1 MDKLL
6 PYYEQELSL
15 FMRQSKAF
23 AEAYP
28 KVASRLMMTG
38 ESVEDPHVERLIQAF
53 SLISARI
60 HKKLDDGY
68 KDFSSALFEVLYPA
82 YLKPFPSCS
91 IASLEQGVKLSQL
104 TESIIAKRGT
114 MLTTKPYHGVS
125 CRFKTVY
132 PVHVIP
138 LAIDKICFNLSTV
151 EDVYQYTNASLKI
164 NFKCLSPTF
173 DVEDYY
179 KHPVRLFLDTTP
191 SSVAQLRD
199 IIFAHTSIVYVGA
212 SNANQRRINNP
223 FTMVGFLP
231 EDSLLPID
239 DHSHHA
245 YRLISEYFAF
255 SEKFNFIELDLNPL
269 RHVLASNPDT
279 FFIEFRF
286 KLDAHD
292 TKNIKAFSQLDDKSI
307 KLFCTPVVNLF
318 EKPAEPIKINHKQLK
333 YHLIPDT
340 HHPQFYE
347 IYSINRLSVIR
358 EEKNKQ
364 ESLHQVVPFFSLNHA
379 GEKRHQFYYH
389 ITREEESVISNSG
402 YDYQITLVDHQ
413 FDAASVQADYLS
425 SDLLCTNRQLPSQIP
440 FGLATGDLSQ
450 DNNGSFRQIRFL
462 RKPTPSYRFN
472 HAKEGNWRII
482 SHLSL
487 NTLAFSENEEV
498 GFLKEALTLYE
509 LPHSAYNLKQIEG
522 FKSIQFKPATSL
534 VQASPYPLFIRGIE
548 VRVGIE
554 QSSFIGTGLYL
565 IGQLLSYF
573 FGLRVSLNNF
583 IKVILVDNATGQELL
598 ICQPLNGFRKLV

>member
-15 FMRQSKAF
+15 FMRQSKDF

-68 KDFSSALFEVLYPA
+68 QDFTSALFEVLYPA

-91 IASLEQGVKLSQL
+91 IVSLEQGIKLGQL
-104 TESIIAKRGT
+104 TESIVAKRGT
-114 MLTTKPYHGVS
+114 MLVSKPYHGVS

-132 PVHVIP
+132 PVHVLP
-138 LAIDKICFNLSTV
+138 LAIDQITFKMSSV
-151 EDVYQYTNASLKI
+151 EDTYQYTNACLKI
-164 NFKCLSPTF
+164 GFKCLSATF
-173 DVEDYY
+173 KSENYY
-179 KHPVRLFLDTTP
+179 KQPLRLFLDATP
-191 SSVAQLRD
+191 FSVAQLRD
-199 IIFAHTSIVYVGA
+199 VIFSPATIIYAGSSKSA
-212 SNANQRRINNP
+212 PQRINNP
-223 FTMVGFLP
+223 FHMVGFSP

-245 YRLISEYFAF
+245 YRLINEYFAF
-255 SEKFNFIELDLNPL
+255 SEKFNFIELDLTAL
-269 RHVLASNPDT
+269 QSVLTSNPES
-279 FFIEFRF
+279 FFIEIKF
-286 KLDAHD
+286 KLDAHE
-292 TKNIKAFSQLDDKSI
+292 TKFIKAFSQLDDKSI

-318 EKPAEPIKINHKQLK
+318 NKPAEPIKINHQQLK
-333 YHLIPDT
+333 YHVIADS

-347 IYSINRLSVIR
+347 IYSITKLAAIR

-364 ESLHQVVPFFSLNHA
+364 QSLHQVVPFFSLNHA
-379 GEKRHQFYYH
+379 GEQRHQFYYH
-389 ITREEESVISNSG
+389 LSREQEVEISQSG
-402 YDYQITLVDHQ
+402 YDYQVTLVDHH
-413 FDAASVQADYLS
+413 FDAASVQAEYLS
-425 SDLLCTNRQLPSQIP
+425 MDLLCTNRHLPSQIP
-440 FGLATGDLSQ
+440 FGLPTGDLSQ
-450 DNNGSFRQIRFL
+450 ENNGSFRQIRFL
-462 RKPTPSYRFN
+462 RKPTPTYRFN
-472 HAKEGNWRII
+472 HAKEGSWRII

-487 NTLAFSENEEV
+487 NTLAFSENEEI

-509 LPHSAYNLKQIEG
+509 LPHSAYNLKQIDG
-522 FKSIQFKPATSL
+522 FKSITFKPATAM
-534 VQASPYPLFIRGIE
+534 VKANPYPLFIRGIE
-548 VRVGIE
+548 VRVGID
-554 QSSFIGTGLYL
+554 QSSFVGTGLYL

-583 IKVILVDNATGQELL
+583 IKVILIDNTTGQELL